1 MALFDSEET
10 GLLPF
15 ARRRAPPLGG
25 HRPNTI
31 IMEVEDPDTSRVI
44 GEADGDNDIVEIAV
58 DTVEAEIDEA
68 GALTGRGRVLGRKV
82 KRILRQRQRNYDN
95 FFRRDSALAAR
106 QASLEQRGQL
116 AHQEPSF
123 LRQQQ
128 AQQQQAAQ
136 QQLSNLVVGKPLFT
150 AQSIAAGGS
159 ATFILTTQYDLVVDK
174 VFFSASVA
182 NSLGLFLI
190 TGFQIGVDN
199 LGSNPES
206 SSGFSA
212 NMLDPANTQPS
223 IFAGRTV
230 RAQSPIRF
238 VAQNTGAA
246 TSVLSVMVSGR
257 TNAAQMLG

>member
-1 MALFDSEET
+1 MALFDEDGSV
-10 GLLPF
+10 GFLPGIRRPRVG
-15 ARRRAPPLGG
+15 ARPR
-25 HRPNTI
+25 TMTVEI
-31 IMEVEDPDTSRVI
+31 EDPSSERII
-44 GEADGDNDIVEIAV
+44 GEADGENDIVEIAV
-58 DTVEAEIDEA
+58 DVVEAELDEA
-68 GALTGRGRVLGRKV
+68 GAMTGRGRILNRKV
-82 KRILRQRQRNYDN
+82 KRIVRQRQRNYDN

-106 QASLEQRGQL
+106 QVSLEQRGQL
-116 AHQEPSF
+116 AHQEPAF
-123 LRQQQ
+123 LQQQARQQQ
-128 AQQQQAAQ
+128 AAAQ
-136 QQLSNLVVGKPLFT
+136 SQLSNLVVGKPLFT
-150 AQSIAAGGS
+150 SQSIAAGGS
-159 ATFILTTQYDLVVDK
+159 ATYILTTQYDLVIDK